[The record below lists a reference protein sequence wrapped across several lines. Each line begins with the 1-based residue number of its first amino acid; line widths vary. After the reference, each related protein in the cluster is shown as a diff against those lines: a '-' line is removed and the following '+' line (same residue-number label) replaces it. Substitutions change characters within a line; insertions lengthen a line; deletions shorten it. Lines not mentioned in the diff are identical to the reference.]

1 MFRKY
6 DLPIL
11 STLLM
16 LLIVTTM
23 LGITASVEAQE
34 VHAFLI
40 IMDNDPKPKSSFNVS
55 VRQNLWNLQDM
66 LNPLNVNLETW
77 QAGRRSFQAT
87 DIINRVQNL
96 DVQQGDTVFVYY
108 SGHGYIQDSKHY
120 LLLEKQSLASSL
132 LRSDLAKAVSEK
144 NCRLKMLMTDTCSD
158 YIETQGPTDE
168 SIGIIPVGNAMADL
182 FFKHRGF
189 LDITAASPG
198 QLAWGR
204 DETGG
209 YFTKS
214 VTMSANAEAD
224 TNEDDSVS
232 WEEVF
237 AITQQ
242 KTEKYF
248 SDTTFKPSAKREM
261 DEKGQTTQTPIAYSL
276 PLLITGGT
284 APSEPSEPAIQTT
297 ATLGITSTPS
307 GATVYIDGTKVGTT
321 PLRGHEIDTGGRG
334 EKQVKVSLALE
345 GYKNRET
352 HIILESGK
360 NKPWDVRL
368 EKMQH
373 TPRRVTSEMVLIPAG
388 KFRMGT
394 DELAGNESKP
404 IHTVDLDAFYIDP
417 HEVTVGEYKAFLLE
431 SGYAASLHRNLS
443 EFSPT
448 DDHPIVAVSW
458 HDAMAYAQWAGKRLP
473 TEAEWEKAARGGL
486 MDMHFPWGND
496 EIDSSKANYGNTH
509 GLTVPV
515 GSYPANTYGL
525 YDMAGNVAEWCMDPW
540 DSNFYA
546 NSPLENPFAGHKSR
560 DATIGDY
567 KSIRGLRVVRG
578 GSWSHTAS
586 PSFWVS
592 GRHKSEAA
600 KRYNNIGFRCVKDL
614 PR

>member
-1 MFRKY
+1 
-6 DLPIL
+6 
-11 STLLM
+11 
-16 LLIVTTM
+16 
-23 LGITASVEAQE
+23 
-34 VHAFLI
+34 
-40 IMDNDPKPKSSFNVS
+40 
-55 VRQNLWNLQDM
+55 
-66 LNPLNVNLETW
+66 
-77 QAGRRSFQAT
+77 
-87 DIINRVQNL
+87 
-96 DVQQGDTVFVYY
+96 
-108 SGHGYIQDSKHY
+108 
-120 LLLEKQSLASSL
+120 
-132 LRSDLAKAVSEK
+132 
-144 NCRLKMLMTDTCSD
+144 MLMTDTCSD

-168 SIGIIPVGNAMADL
+168 SIGIIPVGNAMTDL

-214 VTMSANAEAD
+214 LTLSANAEAD

-242 KTEKYF
+242 KTAKYF

-261 DEKGQTTQTPIAYSL
+261 DEKGQTTQTPVQYSL
-276 PLLITGGT
+276 P
-284 APSEPSEPAIQTT
+284 E
-297 ATLGITSTPS
+297 
-307 GATVYIDGTKVGTT
+307 
-321 PLRGHEIDTGGRG
+321 
-334 EKQVKVSLALE
+334 
-345 GYKNRET
+345 
-352 HIILESGK
+352 
-360 NKPWDVRL
+360 L
-368 EKMQH
+368 EKIPTQ
-373 TPRRVTSEMVLIPAG
+373 PKPQIIKVKDNTSNMVLIPAG
-388 KFRMGT
+388 KFRMGN
-394 DELAGNESKP
+394 DELVGNGSKP
-404 IHTVDLDAFYIDP
+404 IHIVDLDAFYIDP
-417 HEVTVGEYKAFLLE
+417 HEVTVGEYKEFLLE
-431 SGYAASLHRNLS
+431 SGYPASLHRNLS

-448 DDHPIVAVSW
+448 DDHPVVGVSW

-496 EIDSSKANYGNTH
+496 EIDSAKANYGNTH
-509 GLTVPV
+509 GLTVP
-515 GSYPANTYGL
+515 GGGYPANTYGL

-578 GSWSHTAS
+578 GSWRHTAS
-586 PSFWVS
+586 PSFWAS

-600 KRYNNIGFRCVKDL
+600 KRYDNIGFRCVKDL